1 MQPEADFPPTH
12 SSGVREKASR
22 KWTLFENERITE
34 FFGAAGN
41 LHMILFEILF
51 KHHYIMIPP
60 HLVELGTGGNLIQ
73 MKYMRFYFFKFVK
86 MLTKKFARLEVLDNG
101 QFKLE
106 PSSKSEDVHMAKNLE
121 KGIYHI
127 RYIQQMQM
135 CFQMPSLL
143 YFLLRFLFQHHGLE
157 QRVPN

>member
-1 MQPEADFPPTH
+1 
-12 SSGVREKASR
+12 
-22 KWTLFENERITE
+22 
-34 FFGAAGN
+34 
-41 LHMILFEILF
+41 MILFEILF

-60 HLVELGTGGNLIQ
+60 RLVELDTGGNLIQ
-73 MKYMRFYFFKFVK
+73 MKYMKFYFFKFVK

-127 RYIQQMQM
+127 RYNK
-135 CFQMPSLL
+135 CKSVFASLL

-157 QRVPN
+157 QRVQN